1 MKRSNTY
8 MKSLVLSSAAT
19 LALHISPVFAW
30 EEAKTDIKVF
40 ERGGA
45 CVDQDMKTCR
55 EKLLR
60 QMTGEAEVSD
70 DPGARFL
77 KAGHYGLA
85 ADYYLKRYQQDRL
98 DTKAINGLAVS
109 YDKIG
114 RFDLSK
120 RFYKEAL
127 KANPQDRVAL
137 NNFGYSMLLQN
148 KPHEAQALL
157 AKADMLSQNLEMAQQ
172 ATKVLEERVVEKPK
186 PLLFRVNRGVQKLV
200 LKPDAQF
207 IRTAVKADV
216 DPALAAPI
224 SSYRRPAVVR
234 IITKKV
240 QPVMMAAVKQRPAAV
255 KLASATLEVSNGA
268 GVRGMAARMRGYLK
282 TAEMPV
288 KHLTNARHFRF
299 QETVIFYAPD
309 HRGEAEALAKHL
321 PFDVKFEENK
331 GLRTDLRLRLG
342 GNAQQFDTQLEK
354 SVML

>member
-1 MKRSNTY
+1 MRSI
-8 MKSLVLSSAAT
+8 VLSGVAVI
-19 LALHISPVFAW
+19 ALHMSPAVAW
-30 EEAKTDIKVF
+30 DEAKTDIKVF
-40 ERGGA
+40 ERGGE
-45 CVDQDMKTCR
+45 CVGQDIKACR

-60 QMTGEAEVSD
+60 QMTGDAEISD

-85 ADYYLKRYQQDRL
+85 ADYYLKRYQKDRL
-98 DTKAINGLAVS
+98 DTKAINGLAIS

-157 AKADMLSQNLEMAQQ
+157 SQANMMEQNLEMAER
-172 ATKVLEERVVEKPK
+172 ATKALDARVVEKPK
-186 PLLFRVNRGVQKLV
+186 PLIFRVNRGVQKLV
-200 LKPDAQF
+200 LKPDAHF
-207 IRTAVKADV
+207 IRAAVKADV

-240 QPVMMAAVKQRPAAV
+240 QPVMMATVKQRPAAV
-255 KLASATLEVSNGA
+255 QLTSATLEVSNGA

-282 TAEMPV
+282 TAELPV

-299 QETVIFYAPD
+299 QETVIFYAPN

-321 PFDVKFEENK
+321 PFDVKFEENS